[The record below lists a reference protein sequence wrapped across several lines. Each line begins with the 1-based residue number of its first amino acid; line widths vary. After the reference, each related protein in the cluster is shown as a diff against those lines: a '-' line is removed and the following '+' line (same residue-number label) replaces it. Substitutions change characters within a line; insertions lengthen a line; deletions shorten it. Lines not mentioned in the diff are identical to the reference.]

1 MAGGFWLVLQFLP
14 PAASVQA
21 QGFSSLWVL
30 MPLPHSR
37 GFQAIFLLVF
47 LDLCWFPAKHSLT
60 AQHQQAHSP
69 SFPPRSPNQEH
80 DRHHGA
86 THCPL
91 HCAAVSAVP
100 KSFTLVQPVVNGSSH
115 LVSGTPKIFQ
125 ESCDQSRSVQAI
137 GWQSVRTEIS

>member
-1 MAGGFWLVLQFLP
+1 MLLAPGEDLAGGFWLVLQFLP
-14 PAASVQA
+14 PAASVQT

-80 DRHHGA
+80 DDQTPWGQGCSHTLSPPLCCCQCRTKILHTGA
-86 THCPL
+86 ASGQWELTFGL
-91 HCAAVSAVP
+91 RDP
-100 KSFTLVQPVVNGSSH
+100 KDF
-115 LVSGTPKIFQ
+115 SG
-125 ESCDQSRSVQAI
+125 EL
-137 GWQSVRTEIS
+137 